1 MIQTIYNGAVTTLF
15 KLKSCCDFHFSL
27 SFHAILSF
35 ICFQGFQ
42 VFKGFQVSSHFF
54 ENICCISSNDLP
66 FVSGTQKWKKM
77 LEVMAMAPRS
87 QYVASCPMRCRRVGN
102 TLVTVNRAAAPRLV
116 IIPDSTCII
125 NRDADDLLAKLYNH
139 EGEGPYYNII

>member
-15 KLKSCCDFHFSL
+15 KLKSCCDLHFSQ
-27 SFHAILSF
+27 SFRAILSF

-87 QYVASCPMRCRRVGN
+87 QYVASCPMRSSVVGN

-116 IIPDSTCII
+116 MIPDSTCII
-125 NRDADDLLAKLYNH
+125 SSAAEDPSVKLYNH
-139 EGEGPYYNII
+139 GEGP